1 MNVIDAAGTVIRQVN
16 PPPIFDHGAG
26 ERRDVLFRA
35 VHREFANPRAGTA
48 STRKRDE
55 VAGGGRK
62 PWRQK
67 GTGRA
72 RQGSIRSPQW
82 RHGGVV
88 FGPQPRSYVEALNKK
103 ERRLAFLAA
112 LADRFGHDAVTLLEA
127 GDFAISKTAE
137 FARVLY
143 GSAKAAQRGPATLI
157 VCRREEPHATEIA
170 RVSRNL
176 RRTAITNDEA
186 LDVKDVLR
194 FERIYFTTAA
204 YDALVRRLDP
214 AHAATPRSGSERAS
228 ARASEESPDGRP

>member
-1 MNVIDAAGTVIRQVN
+1 VPNVIDATGKVV
-16 PPPIFDHGAG
+16 G
-26 ERRDVLFRA
+26 ERPVPPALQGDFAGKQSVIYRA

-88 FGPQPRSYVEALNKK
+88 FGPRPRSYVESLNKK
-103 ERRLAFLAA
+103 ERRVAFLAA
-112 LADRFGHDAVTLLEA
+112 LADRFGAGAVTVLDADQFDIE
-127 GDFAISKTAE
+127 KTAA
-137 FARVLY
+137 FAKLIF
-143 GSAKAAQRGPATLI
+143 GSVKAARRGPKTLI
-157 VCRREEPHATEIA
+157 VQAAGEPHGDALA
-170 RVSRNL
+170 RVGRNL
-176 RRTAITNDEA
+176 QRVGMTHAGA

-194 FERIYFTTAA
+194 FERLVFTKAA
-204 YDALVRRLDP
+204 YESLRRALVP
-214 AHAATPRSGSERAS
+214 EEGAA
-228 ARASEESPDGRP
+228 DGRP